1 MTPCS
6 RLSSAPQHRAKGAR
20 TEVIAPTLR
29 AIWLMLLGLPVL
41 LAIAVLAPSLWIVSG
56 IWIGVLVGAMLTDL
70 ALAPRRAAMKVSISP
85 PPVLYMNST
94 DPVEITLSAPTG
106 PLPRRVEALLETNSH
121 IEQPNATIVQGWAG
135 REHAFTR
142 TLRAVRRGNGRLERL
157 WLHWTGPLGLVRIKR
172 VEPLDVE
179 IPVTPNTRWV
189 QEEAVRIYTRDADFG
204 VKMQIDR
211 GDGSE
216 FDALREFSTG
226 MDRRAIDW
234 KQSARHRQLLAKE
247 FRTERNHNIVFAFDT
262 GRLMCEPLGGVP
274 KIDRAINAALLL
286 AYVSL
291 RSGDKTALFGFD
303 AQPTVTSNVLS
314 GVGAFP
320 HMQRLASQLDY
331 SAEEANYTLALT
343 SLASRLERR
352 SLVVLFT
359 DFVDTISAEMM
370 LENVKRLLDRHLV
383 IFACFEDEQLAEMIE
398 AEPVTADLVSRAVI
412 ADGLLKER
420 ELVLRKLERLGVQV
434 IETRP
439 ERFSADLVSRY
450 LDIKRREM
458 L

>member
-1 MTPCS
+1 M
-6 RLSSAPQHRAKGAR
+6 
-20 TEVIAPTLR
+20 IAPTLR
-29 AIWLMLLGLPVL
+29 TIWLMLLGLPAL
-41 LAIAVLAPSLWIVSG
+41 LAVAVMAPSLWILAGV
-56 IWIGVLVGAMLTDL
+56 WIAVLFGGMLTDL
-70 ALAPRRAAMKVSISP
+70 ALAARRAKVSVTVTAP
-85 PPVLYMNST
+85 PMLYINST
-94 DPVEITLSAPTG
+94 DSVEIEIDIPSG
-106 PLPRRVEALLETNSH
+106 PLPGRMSALLETNS
-121 IEQPNATIVQGWAG
+121 IIAQPASAILTGWSD
-135 REHAFTR
+135 RKHVLSR
-142 TLRAVRRGNGRLERL
+142 PLKPVRRGNGRLIRL
-157 WLHWTGPLGLVRIKR
+157 WLHWTGPLGLIRIGR
-172 VEPLDVE
+172 NETLDLD

-204 VKMQIDR
+204 IKMQIDR

-247 FRTERNHNIVFAFDT
+247 FRTEHNHNIVFAFDT
-262 GRLMCEPLGGVP
+262 GRLMCEPLNGVP

-314 GVGAFP
+314 GVSAFP
-320 HMQRLASQLDY
+320 HLQQLAAQLDY
-331 SAEEANYTLALT
+331 SVNDANYTLALT
-343 SLASRLERR
+343 SLAARLERR
-352 SLVVLFT
+352 SLIVLFT
-359 DFVDTISAEMM
+359 DFVDTISAELM
-370 LENVKRLLDRHLV
+370 LENVRRLLDRHLV

-398 AEPVTADLVSRAVI
+398 AEPVTADLVSRAVV

-439 ERFSADLVSRY
+439 ERFGADLVSRY

>member
-1 MTPCS
+1 M
-6 RLSSAPQHRAKGAR
+6 
-20 TEVIAPTLR
+20 IAPTLR
-29 AIWLMLLGLPVL
+29 TIWLMLLGLPVL
-41 LAIAVLAPSLWIVSG
+41 LAIAVLAPSLWILAGV
-56 IWIGVLVGAMLTDL
+56 WIAVLFGGMLTDL
-70 ALAPRRAAMKVSISP
+70 ELAARRARVSVTVTAP
-85 PPVLYMNST
+85 PMLYINST
-94 DPVEITLSAPTG
+94 DTVEIEIDIPSG
-106 PLPRRVEALLETNSH
+106 PLPHRMSALLETNS
-121 IEQPNATIVQGWAG
+121 IIAQPPMAILSGWSN
-135 REHAFTR
+135 RQHLL
-142 TLRAVRRGNGRLERL
+142 LRPLRPVRRGNGRLNRL
-157 WLHWTGPLGLVRIKR
+157 WLQWTGPLGLIRIGR
-172 VEPLDVE
+172 TEPLNRD

-189 QEEAVRIYTRDADFG
+189 QEEAVRLYTRDADFG
-204 VKMQIDR
+204 IKMQIDR

-262 GRLMCEPLGGVP
+262 GRLMCEPLNGVP

-303 AQPTVTSNVLS
+303 AQPTVTSNVLT

-320 HMQRLASQLDY
+320 HLQQLAARLDY
-331 SAEEANYTLALT
+331 SVNDANYTLALT
-343 SLASRLERR
+343 SLAARLERR
-352 SLVVLFT
+352 SLIVLFT
-359 DFVDTISAEMM
+359 DFVDTISAELM
-370 LENVKRLLDRHLV
+370 LENVRRLLDRHLV

-398 AEPVTADLVSRAVI
+398 AEPVTADLVSRAVV

>member
-1 MTPCS
+1 M
-6 RLSSAPQHRAKGAR
+6 
-20 TEVIAPTLR
+20 IAPSLR

-41 LAIAVLAPSLWIVSG
+41 LLIAVFAPAFRGISG
-56 IWIGVLVGAMLTDL
+56 AWIGIMFGLLLLDL
-70 ALAPRRAAMKVSISP
+70 SLAARRGSIRVSIDA

-94 DPVEITLSAPTG
+94 DPVEIELHCENG
-106 PLPRRVEALLETNSH
+106 PLPVSFNALLETNAF
-121 IEQPNATIVQGWAG
+121 IEAPNAAILTGWPG
-135 REHAFTR
+135 RRHRFTR
-142 TLRAVRRGNGRLERL
+142 ALKPVRRGTGRLERL
-157 WLHWTGPLGLVRIKR
+157 WLHWTGPLGLIRIKR
-172 VEPLDVE
+172 VETLAHE

-189 QEEAVRIYTRDADFG
+189 QEEAVRLYTRDADFG
-204 VKMQIDR
+204 IKMQIDR
-211 GDGSE
+211 GNGSE

-226 MDRRAIDW
+226 MDRRSIDW

-291 RSGDKTALFGFD
+291 RSGDKTALYGFD
-303 AQPTVTSNVLS
+303 AKPTITSNVLS

-320 HMQRLASQLDY
+320 HLQQLASKLDY
-331 SAEEANYTLALT
+331 SVEDANYTLALT
-343 SLASRLERR
+343 SLSARLERR
-352 SLVVLFT
+352 SLIVLFT
-359 DFVDTISAEMM
+359 DFVDTISAELM
-370 LENVKRLLDRHLV
+370 LENVKRLMDRHLI
-383 IFACFEDEQLAEMIE
+383 IFACFEDEQLSEMVE
-398 AEPVTADLVSRAVI
+398 AEPKTADLVSRAVI
-412 ADGLLKER
+412 ADGLLKDR
-420 ELVLRKLERLGVQV
+420 EVVLRKLEHLGVQV

>member
-1 MTPCS
+1 M
-6 RLSSAPQHRAKGAR
+6 
-20 TEVIAPTLR
+20 IAPTLR

-41 LAIAVLAPSLWIVSG
+41 LLIAIAAPGLWVISG
-56 IWIGVLVGAMLTDL
+56 GWIAIIFGAMLVDI
-70 ALAPRRAAMKVSISP
+70 ALAPRRGALVVDIDP
-85 PPVLYMNST
+85 PPVLYMNSE
-94 DPVEITLSAPTG
+94 DDVSITVTTPHG
-106 PLPRRVEALLETNSH
+106 PLPTRINALLETNEY
-121 IEQPNATIVQGWAG
+121 IEAPNAAILQGWAD
-135 REHAFTR
+135 RSHTFVR
-142 TLRAVRRGNGRLERL
+142 TLRPARRGNGELRRL
-157 WLHWTGPLGLVRIKR
+157 WLDWTGPLGLARVKR
-172 VEPLDVE
+172 VEEIALQ

-189 QEEAVRIYTRDADFG
+189 QEEAVRLYTRDADFG
-204 VKMQIDR
+204 IKMQLDR

-234 KQSARHRQLLAKE
+234 KSSARHRQLLAKE

-303 AQPTVTSNVLS
+303 ATPTVTSNVLS

-320 HMQRLASQLDY
+320 HMQQLAAQLDY
-331 SAEEANYTLALT
+331 SVEEANYTLALT

-352 SLVVLFT
+352 SLIILFT
-359 DFVDTISAEMM
+359 DFVDTISAELM
-370 LENVKRLLDRHLV
+370 LENVKRLMDRHLI

-420 ELVLRKLERLGVQV
+420 ELVLRKLEHLGVQV
-434 IETRP
+434 VETRP

>member
-1 MTPCS
+1 M
-6 RLSSAPQHRAKGAR
+6 SAPLRRVDGDLSP
-20 TEVIAPTLR
+20 VIAPTLR

-41 LAIAVLAPSLWIVSG
+41 LAISVLAPSLWIIAG
-56 IWIGVLVGAMLTDL
+56 IWVAALLGAMLTDL
-70 ALAPRRAAMKVSISP
+70 AMAARRTGLQIEVKA
-85 PPVLYMNST
+85 PPVLYMNSS
-94 DPVEITLSAPTG
+94 DPVEISVEIPSG
-106 PLPRRVEALLETNSH
+106 PLPHQFHALIETNAI
-121 IEQPNATIVQGWAG
+121 IEQPNAMQLEGWDD
-135 REHAFTR
+135 RKHIFTQ
-142 TLRAVRRGNGRLERL
+142 TLTPTQRGLGRLERL
-157 WLHWTGPLGLVRIKR
+157 WLNWSGPLGLIRIKR
-172 VEPLDVE
+172 VEPLDIEV
-179 IPVTPNTRWV
+179 PVTPNTRWV

-204 VKMQIDR
+204 IKMQIDR

-234 KQSARHRQLLAKE
+234 KQSARHRQLFAKE
-247 FRTERNHNIVFAFDT
+247 FRTERNHSIVFAFDT

-314 GVGAFP
+314 GIGAFP
-320 HMQRLASQLDY
+320 HMQQLAARLDY
-331 SAEEANYTLALT
+331 SVDEANYTLALT
-343 SLASRLERR
+343 SLAARLERR
-352 SLVVLFT
+352 SLIVLFT
-359 DFVDTISAEMM
+359 DFVDTISAELM

-383 IFACFEDEQLAEMIE
+383 VFACFEDEQLAEMIE
-398 AEPVTADLVSRAVI
+398 AEPVTADLVSRAVV

>member
-1 MTPCS
+1 M
-6 RLSSAPQHRAKGAR
+6 
-20 TEVIAPTLR
+20 APTLR

-41 LAIAVLAPSLWIVSG
+41 LALAVLAPSLWIVSG
-56 IWIGVLVGAMLTDL
+56 AWIGVLFGAMLLDL
-70 ALAPRRAAMKVSISP
+70 SLAARRTELEVTIDP
-85 PPVLYMNST
+85 PSVLYMNST
-94 DPVEITLSAPTG
+94 DPVGIDLKFASG
-106 PLPRRVEALLETNSH
+106 PLPARVNALLETNAYIEAPNQTILKGWLDRSH
-121 IEQPNATIVQGWAG
+121 
-135 REHAFTR
+135 HFTR
-142 TLRAVRRGNGRLERL
+142 PLKPIRRGPGQLKRL
-157 WLHWTGPLGLVRIKR
+157 WLNWTGPLGLVRLKR
-172 VEPLDVE
+172 VENLE
-179 IPVTPNTRWV
+179 IDIAITPNTRWV

-204 VKMQIDR
+204 IKMQLER

-303 AQPTVTSNVLS
+303 TQPTVTSNVLS
-314 GVGAFP
+314 GAGAFP
-320 HMQRLASQLDY
+320 HLQQLASRLDY
-331 SAEEANYTLALT
+331 STEEANYTLALT

-352 SLVVLFT
+352 SLIVLFT
-359 DFVDTISAEMM
+359 DFVDTISAELM
-370 LENVKRLLDRHLV
+370 LENVKRLMDRHLV

-420 ELVLRKLERLGVQV
+420 EVVLRKLERLGVQV